1 MPKLIALLLR
11 HAAFGF
17 LIALVAVTLMM
28 ITDFANLR
36 TLITESD
43 KGVLALVLLT
53 FFLGLTIASVQMGIA
68 VIRLRGDVRSPDDNG
83 SL

>member
-17 LIALVAVTLMM
+17 LIALVVVTLMM

-68 VIRLRGDVRSPDDNG
+68 VIRLRGDVRNPDDNG

>member
-11 HAAFGF
+11 HAAVGF

-83 SL
+83 NL

>member
-83 SL
+83 NL